1 MIPEIRN
8 MKISEAKEKLSK
20 SGLGYRLSIKE
31 EVSPDTVVSD
41 CFPKPGEKLTKG
53 SDVILYIQQKNSDI
67 KMPDLKGKTMEESDK
82 ILTGL
87 GLNPSYTGTGK
98 VHSQAPAAGTRLSPG
113 TVVSLEMKDA
123 SEEADTPSS
132 ENADEKAAQENS

>member
-1 MIPEIRN
+1 MKKHLNVVLKKFLFFSIFL
-8 MKISEAKEKLSK
+8 KISLDKNKEKTHDLFI
-20 SGLGYRLSIKE
+20 RE
-31 EVSPDTVVSD
+31 
-41 CFPKPGEKLTKG
+41 
-53 SDVILYIQQKNSDI
+53 KNSEI

-98 VHSQAPAAGTRLSPG
+98 VSSQAPAAGTSLSPG

-123 SEEADTPSS
+123 SEETETPPS
-132 ENADEKAAQENS
+132 ENADEKAAQENN